1 MRWGTDLTYQW
12 AMVPVIQCDWSSHMQ
27 THFHTVVI
35 GGGCLGSAA
44 AVSIQRRLRRAGML
58 NQQVVLLEKQ

>member
-1 MRWGTDLTYQW
+1 
-12 AMVPVIQCDWSSHMQ
+12 MQ

-44 AVSIQRRLRRAGML
+44 AVSIQRRLRRTGML